1 MAGAESEE
9 KEMMGVESQGRGSIS
24 RALQAKGLKHS
35 FLNSPLLLSFQS
47 SLYLVY

>member
-9 KEMMGVESQGRGSIS
+9 KEMMGVGGHRSGCIS
-24 RALQAKGLKHS
+24 RALQVKGLKHS